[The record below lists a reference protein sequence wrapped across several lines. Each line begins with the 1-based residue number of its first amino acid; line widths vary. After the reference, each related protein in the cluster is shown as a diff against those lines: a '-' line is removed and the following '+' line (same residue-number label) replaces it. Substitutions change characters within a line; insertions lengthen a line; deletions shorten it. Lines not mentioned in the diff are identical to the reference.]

1 MKMLA
6 IIIMA
11 FVTLSSCNMANDK
24 TDNDTKIN
32 DKQNQQTE
40 QQAKPN
46 ESEKINFIDE
56 SENEQPDIEAN
67 EVIGSVKLNKE
78 MFLEKVW
85 DYESNPETWIYKGDK
100 PALIDFYADWCRP
113 CKIAGPILDELAM
126 EYSNDIYIY
135 KIDTEVERELASV
148 FGITGIPA
156 FLYIPQND
164 KPIMTSGIAQTNEQ
178 TKQMFKENIQQ
189 YLLK

>member
-1 MKMLA
+1 MLA
-6 IIIMA
+6 IIIMV
-11 FVTLSSCNMANDK
+11 FVTLSSCNLANDK

-46 ESEKINFIDE
+46 ESENINFIDE